1 MEPSWSLHLLSEI
14 LSAFSAEDPQNL
26 LSVLN
31 RVAEAVDAEAAAIL
45 HSGEIRWSVGLGLG
59 DLEQLQACREREA
72 GVLTISAGE
81 LFTYWA
87 PMGPAGRLV
96 VGRLEQ
102 PFDLEERSLL
112 RAMARSI
119 HLSLQLLDAI
129 SAEQQSRLKARHQ
142 AHHDALT
149 GLPNRQ
155 GLLLL
160 LQERINAP
168 LSDASLHT
176 AVLLV
181 DLDRF
186 KWINDAHGQA
196 AGDQLLQRV
205 SRQLQDL
212 ARPGDL
218 VGRLAGDE
226 FLLIAPV
233 ASKQSARELAQTCID
248 TIGTAM
254 QLGDSE
260 LVPSASV
267 GISFVLPGESASEVI
282 ENASMASY
290 RAKGLGRGR
299 FALFHPRLRDQARKR
314 LSLEEGLRHAVA
326 NGEIEAW
333 LQPIFRARDNS
344 LAGFEAL
351 ARWRHPG
358 FGLQAPASFI
368 QEAEDTGLIEQIDL
382 EVLRQAC
389 GAISRW
395 QRQFR
400 LPALK
405 LSSNV
410 SARTLVSSGIAERVR
425 PILEHSG
432 LAADQVWLE
441 ITETSLME
449 DIQATVSTL
458 DELRQLGL
466 QLAIDDFGTGYSSLV
481 YLKRFPVAVLK
492 IDRSFVAGL
501 GGSNPGRSEDEAIAR
516 AVISLARALGLAVV
530 AEGVETAS
538 QQRSLQ
544 TLGCDYLQGYLYAK
558 PRSLADI
565 EADLASAGTV
575 AAAAGQAASGN
586 SRPAR
591 RRSNA
596 QRIQH

>member
-1 MEPSWSLHLLSEI
+1 METSWSLHLLSEI

-31 RVAEAVDAEAAAIL
+31 RVAEAVDAEAAVIL
-45 HSGEIRWSVGLGLG
+45 HGDQIRWSVGLSAN
-59 DLEQLQACREREA
+59 DLQQLQGCRSGEA
-72 GVLTISAGE
+72 AVLTIGAGD
-81 LFTYWA
+81 LFLYWA
-87 PMGPAGRLV
+87 PMGAQGRLV

-102 PFDLEERSLL
+102 GFDLEERSLL

-129 SAEQQSRLKARHQ
+129 SAEQQSQQQARHQ
-142 AHHDALT
+142 ASHDPVT
-149 GLPNRQ
+149 GLPNRL
-155 GLLLL
+155 GLLQKLSA
-160 LQERINAP
+160 RIETAAD
-168 LSDASLHT
+168 DAALHT

-196 AGDQLLQRV
+196 AGDELLVRV
-205 SRQLQDL
+205 GQQLQQL

-233 ASKQSARELAQTCID
+233 ASKQTARELAQACID
-248 TIGTAM
+248 TIAAPV
-254 QLGDSE
+254 QLAGSE
-260 LVPSASV
+260 LLPSASV

-282 ENASMASY
+282 ENASMATY

-314 LSLEEGLRHAVA
+314 LSLEEGLRHAVQ

-333 LQPIFRARDNS
+333 LQPIFRAADTS

-368 QEAEDTGLIEQIDL
+368 HEAEDTGLIEAIDL
-382 EVLRQAC
+382 EVLRQASA
-389 GAISRW
+389 AISRW

-400 LPALK
+400 LGPLK

-410 SARTLVSSGIAERVR
+410 SARTLVSSGIASRVE
-425 PILEHSG
+425 PILAASG
-432 LAADQVWLE
+432 LAPGQVWLE

-449 DIQATVSTL
+449 DIQATVSTIE
-458 DELRQLGL
+458 ELRQLGL

-492 IDRSFVAGL
+492 IDRSFVSGL
-501 GGSNPGRSEDEAIAR
+501 GSGNPGHSEDEAIAR
-516 AVISLARALGLAVV
+516 AIISLARALGLAVV
-530 AEGVETAS
+530 AEGVETIG
-538 QQRSLQ
+538 QQRCLQ
-544 TLGCDYLQGYLYAK
+544 ALGCDYLQGYLYAK
-558 PRSLADI
+558 PRSLAEI
-565 EADLASAGTV
+565 EADLVG
-575 AAAAGQAASGN
+575 GGN
-586 SRPAR
+586 GISTPPRPAR
-591 RRSNA
+591 RGRSHP
-596 QRIQH
+596 QRV

>member
-1 MEPSWSLHLLSEI
+1 METSWSLHLLSEI

-31 RVAEAVDAEAAAIL
+31 RVAEAVDAEAAVIL
-45 HSGEIRWSVGLGLG
+45 HGDAVRWSVGLGDSEL
-59 DLEQLQACREREA
+59 QLLRASHEA
-72 GVLTISAGE
+72 DPAPLPIAAGS

-87 PMGPAGRLV
+87 PMGEHGRLV

-102 PFDLEERSLL
+102 GFDLEERSLL

-129 SAEQQSRLKARHQ
+129 QAEQQSQLRAQHQ
-142 AHHDALT
+142 ANHDPLT

-155 GLLLL
+155 GLLQALSA
-160 LQERINAP
+160 RIDCPPAE
-168 LSDASLHT
+168 AALHT

-196 AGDQLLQRV
+196 IGDELLVRIGQ
-205 SRQLQDL
+205 QLQGL

-233 ASKQSARELAQTCID
+233 ASKQTARELAQACID
-248 TIGTAM
+248 AIAAPVPLAG
-254 QLGDSE
+254 SE

-282 ENASMASY
+282 ENASMATY

-314 LSLEEGLRHAVA
+314 LSLEEGLRHAVQ
-326 NGEIEAW
+326 NGEIETW
-333 LQPIFRARDNS
+333 LQPIYRAADLS

-368 QEAEDTGLIEQIDL
+368 HEAEDTGLIQEIDL
-382 EVLRQAC
+382 EVLRQAST
-389 GAISRW
+389 AISRW
-395 QRQFR
+395 QEQFQ
-400 LPALK
+400 LPVLK
-405 LSSNV
+405 LSCNV
-410 SARTLVSSGIAERVR
+410 SARTLVRSGITARVG
-425 PILEHSG
+425 PILAASG
-432 LAADQVWLE
+432 LAAEQVWLE

-449 DIQATVSTL
+449 DIQATVSTI

-492 IDRSFVAGL
+492 IDRSFVSGL
-501 GGSNPGRSEDEAIAR
+501 GSGNPGRSEDEAIAR
-516 AVISLARALGLAVV
+516 AIISLARALGLAVV
-530 AEGVETAS
+530 AEGVETVG
-538 QQRSLQ
+538 QQRCLQ
-544 TLGCDYLQGYLYAK
+544 ALGCDYLQGYLYAK
-558 PRSLADI
+558 PRSLADM
-565 EADLASAGTV
+565 EAELAGAGGG
-575 AAAAGQAASGN
+575 AALSGPP
-586 SRPAR
+586 RPTR
-591 RRSNA
+591 RRSHS
-596 QRIQH
+596 QRV

>member
-1 MEPSWSLHLLSEI
+1 MEASWSLHLLSEI
-14 LSAFSAEDPQNL
+14 LSAFSADDPENL
-26 LSVLN
+26 LSVVN
-31 RVAEAVDAEAAAIL
+31 RVAEAVDAEVAAIL
-45 HSGEIRWSVGLGLG
+45 HSGEIRWSVGLGPA
-59 DLEQLQACREREA
+59 DLQSLQVGREREA
-72 GVLTISAGE
+72 AVLPIAAGE

-96 VGRLEQ
+96 VGRLDH

-119 HLSLQLLDAI
+119 HHSLQLLDAI

-160 LQERINAP
+160 QERISSPPMDSA
-168 LSDASLHT
+168 LHT

-186 KWINDAHGQA
+186 KWINDAHGQG
-196 AGDQLLQRV
+196 AGDELLVRV
-205 SRQLQDL
+205 ARQLQEL

-233 ASKQSARELAQTCID
+233 TSKQSARELAQACID
-248 TIGTAM
+248 TIATPMRLAG
-254 QLGDSE
+254 SE

-314 LSLEEGLRHAVA
+314 LSLEEGLRHAVD

-333 LQPIFRARDNS
+333 LQPIYRASDNG

-368 QEAEDTGLIEQIDL
+368 QEAEDTGLIQQIDL

-395 QRQFR
+395 QRHFN
-400 LPALK
+400 LPALN

-410 SARTLVSSGIAERVR
+410 SARTLVSSGIAKRVR
-425 PILEHSG
+425 PILDSSG
-432 LAADQVWLE
+432 IAAEQVWLE

-449 DIQATVSTL
+449 DIQATVSTI
-458 DELRQLGL
+458 DDLRQLGL

-501 GGSNPGRSEDEAIAR
+501 GGGKSHRGEDEMIAR
-516 AVISLARALGLAVV
+516 AIISLARALGLAVV
-530 AEGVETAS
+530 AKGVETAG

-544 TLGCDYLQGYLYAK
+544 DLGCDYLQGYLYAK
-558 PRSLADI
+558 PHSLADI
-565 EADLASAGTV
+565 EADLAVAGTV
-575 AAAAGQAASGN
+575 PAISKPVSGTAR
-586 SRPAR
+586 SPR
-591 RRSNA
+591 RRS
-596 QRIQH
+596 HP